1 MGSFSRRVS
10 PNISARASH
19 GQEPVDVSDLSSVPL
34 KNCLN
39 SKYNEKLSLKNTR
52 FPVSIEFYSFGPC

>member
-1 MGSFSRRVS
+1 M
-10 PNISARASH
+10 
-19 GQEPVDVSDLSSVPL
+19 DVSDLSSVLL

-52 FPVSIEFYSFGPC
+52 FPVSIEFYSVGPC